1 MASKAQVKKKI
12 CWNCEGSV
20 PRDALNCPF
29 CAVYLNREEE
39 GDLSPPF
46 RMDVNENEEEVES
59 FDSEEEIKEEK
70 PRWGSLSFSGWRGIV
85 FSLILLMAGVF
96 FLLFGFILTVFS
108 ENGFLT
114 LQWNA
119 HYWWVYFVLALP
131 LLATGYLILRQTED

>member
-1 MASKAQVKKKI
+1 MAVQGQVKKKI

-20 PRDALNCPF
+20 PRDAQNCPF

-39 GDLSPPF
+39 GSPPF

-70 PRWGSLSFSGWRGIV
+70 KRSFSFSGWRGTV
-85 FSLILLMAGVF
+85 FSLILLMAGLF
-96 FLLFGFILTVFS
+96 FLLFGFIITVFS

-114 LQWNA
+114 LQWSA
-119 HYWWVYFVLALP
+119 QYWWAYFALALP
-131 LLATGYLILRQTED
+131 LLAIGYLILRQTED